1 MTEELRE
8 MRDEMREN
16 HKSVSASLTEIQR
29 DLNRLSTQIAL
40 QEAELKRLDKIV
52 SNMTGGLAKV
62 LWAILSVI
70 IGAVMMW
77 IIGGGLDGKG

>member
-52 SNMTGGLAKV
+52 SNMTGGLAKF